1 MSSVLSFFQTRLRAI
16 VIVAALILAVFGL
29 VSYNRASQAKL
40 EAALASSDQNTRDAA
55 VQGLVGN
62 GRLMDVLINT
72 QNPDEDKT
80 SQQNV
85 DSLDIRKNA
94 ADSVNRLTA
103 GNKVTAGQ
111 ALDTEFALCKD
122 SEGAVKDIAKAGL
135 ATLAGQNDANLKA
148 VVDRL
153 SNGDPDIRGAAVD
166 VLGKVGG
173 DKAAAVV
180 NAVLPL
186 PAAQDSAI
194 SALQKIGAPSVPLVV
209 AHLEDPKVQND
220 IAFRQQMVNLLD
232 QIASPASVGELTKL
246 ANKTDQPSVQ
256 RLAQVALADVVL
268 AAYNG
273 VRTAQSTLTTAQAAV
288 GKAKD
293 AKAQADAQKAVA
305 DAQAGLAKAQSALPL
320 VASVEPTLSDVLQDV
335 NADSEARAQ
344 AALALGPFASPTAVA
359 SLVAALG
366 DFDARVR
373 DAALAGVQSAGPPAV
388 GPLSAALKRPDTGA
402 SAAQALGGIGTPA
415 AVAALGGVLNDPATP
430 VAVREGATVG
440 LGRSGNPAVIP
451 TLVRALGDSDG
462 AVASAAQQG
471 LLTPALEHDAIPAL
485 VASFDKPTPAPFNAS
500 QTLARMGALTES
512 DVVPALTQAIGTG
525 GAPAQT
531 WAAVTLGQSG
541 SKDGAVI
548 SALQR
553 LAQSQD
559 PQVQYAAQQ
568 SLVQLVGT

>member
-1 MSSVLSFFQTRLRAI
+1 MSSVLSFFQARLRAI
-16 VIVAALILAVFGL
+16 IIVAALILAVFSL

-40 EAALASSDQNTRDAA
+40 EAALASPDQNIRDDA
-55 VQGLVGN
+55 VQKLVVG

-80 SQQNV
+80 SPQNV
-85 DSLDIRKNA
+85 ASLQIRKNA
-94 ADSVNRLTA
+94 ADSVSRLTIQ
-103 GNKVTAGQ
+103 NKVTPTE

-122 SEGAVKDIAKAGL
+122 SETAVKDIAKAGL
-135 ATLAGQNDANLKA
+135 AALAGQNDANLKA

-173 DKAAAVV
+173 DKAAAQV

-186 PAAQDSAI
+186 SAAQDSAI
-194 SALQKIGAPSVPLVV
+194 SALQKIGAPSVPLII
-209 AHLEDPKVQND
+209 AHLEDPKVQSD
-220 IAFRQQMVNLLD
+220 IAFRQQMVGLLD

-273 VRTAQSTLTTAQAAV
+273 VQQAKNALPVAQDALAKAKDDAIRTTAQK
-288 GKAKD
+288 GLT
-293 AKAQADAQKAVA
+293 
-305 DAQAGLAKAQSALPL
+305 DAQAAIPKAEAALPL
-320 VASVEPTLSDVLQDV
+320 VGGVEPTLSAVLKDL

-344 AALALGPFASPTAVA
+344 AALALGSFASPTAIV
-359 SLVAALG
+359 SLVTALG

-388 GPLSAALKRPDTGA
+388 GPLTAALKRPGTGA
-402 SAAQALGGIGTPA
+402 AAAQALGGIGTPV
-415 AVAALGGVLNDPATP
+415 AVTALDTILADPTTP
-430 VAVREGATVG
+430 VAVREGATIG
-440 LGRSGNPAVIP
+440 LGRSGNRAVIP

-462 AVASAAQQG
+462 AVASAAQSG
-471 LLTPALEHDAIPAL
+471 LLNPSLAHAAIPAL
-485 VASFDKPTPAPFNAS
+485 VASFGQPTPAPFNAS

-512 DVVPALTQAIGTG
+512 DIVPALTKAITTG
-525 GAPAQT
+525 GIPAQT

-541 SKDGAVI
+541 SKDSAVI

-553 LAQSQD
+553 LAQSQN

>member
-1 MSSVLSFFQTRLRAI
+1 MSSVLSFFRARLRAI
-16 VIVAALILAVFGL
+16 LIVTVLVLVVFGL

-40 EAALASSDQNTRDAA
+40 EAALGSADQNVRDGA
-55 VQGLVGN
+55 VQGLVAS

-80 SQQNV
+80 SPQNV
-85 DSLDIRKNA
+85 NSLQIRKNA
-94 ADSVNRLTA
+94 ADSVARLTA
-103 GNKVTAGQ
+103 QNKVTQAQ
-111 ALDTEFALCKD
+111 ALDTEFQLCKD
-122 SEGAVKDIAKAGL
+122 GETAVKDIAKAGL

-173 DKAAAVV
+173 DKAAAQV

-186 PAAQDSAI
+186 PAAQDSAV

-209 AHLEDPKVQND
+209 AHLEDPKAQDD
-220 IAFRQQMVNLLD
+220 IAFRQQMVGLLD
-232 QIASPASVGELTKL
+232 QIASPDSVGELTKL

-273 VRTAQSTLTTAQAAV
+273 VQKAKAALPVAQDTLAKAKDDAARTTAQKALTDAQAAV
-288 GKAKD
+288 PKAE
-293 AKAQADAQKAVA
+293 A
-305 DAQAGLAKAQSALPL
+305 ALPL
-320 VASVEPTLSDVLQDV
+320 VGGVEPTLAAVLKDLD
-335 NADSEARAQ
+335 ADSEARAQ
-344 AALALGPFASPTAVA
+344 AALALGPFASPTAIS
-359 SLVAALG
+359 SLVTALG

-373 DAALAGVQSAGPPAV
+373 DAALAGVQSAGAPAV
-388 GPLSAALKRPDTGA
+388 GPLAAALSRPDTGA
-402 SAAQALGGIGTPA
+402 SAAQALGGIGTPG
-415 AVAALGGVLNDPATP
+415 AVAALDAVLNQPTTSE
-430 VAVREGATVG
+430 AVREGATVG

-462 AVASAAQQG
+462 AVAGAAQSG
-471 LLTPALEHDAIPAL
+471 LLTPALAQNAIPAL
-485 VASFDKPTPAPFNAS
+485 VASFDRPTPAPFNAS

-512 DVVPALTQAIGTG
+512 DVVPALTKAITAG

-541 SKDGAVI
+541 SKDAPVI
-548 SALQR
+548 SALR
-553 LAQSQD
+553 GLAQSRD

>member
-1 MSSVLSFFQTRLRAI
+1 MSRVLSFFRARLRAI
-16 VIVAALILAVFGL
+16 VIVAALILAVSGL
-29 VSYNRASQAKL
+29 VSYNRSSQAKL
-40 EAALASSDQNTRDAA
+40 ETALASPDQNVRDGA
-55 VQGLVGN
+55 VQNLVEN
-62 GRLMDVLINT
+62 RRLMDVLINT

-80 SQQNV
+80 SPQNV
-85 DSLDIRKNA
+85 NSLQIRKNA
-94 ADSVNRLTA
+94 ADSVTRLTTA
-103 GNKVTAGQ
+103 NKITPTQ
-111 ALDTEFALCKD
+111 ALDTGFALCKD
-122 SEGAVKDIAKAGL
+122 GEGAVKDIAKAAL
-135 ATLAGQNDANLKA
+135 ATLAGQNESNLKA

-173 DKAAAVV
+173 DKAAAAA

-194 SALQKIGAPSVPLVV
+194 SALQKIGAPSVLLVV
-209 AHLEDPKVQND
+209 AHLEDPKAQSD
-220 IAFRQQMVNLLD
+220 IAFRQQMVSLLD

-256 RLAQVALADVVL
+256 RLAQVALADVAL

-273 VRTAQSTLTTAQAAV
+273 VRTAQDALAQAQGGL

-293 AKAQADAQKAVA
+293 AAAQAAAQKALTDAQAAVPKAQA
-305 DAQAGLAKAQSALPL
+305 ALPL
-320 VASVEPTLSDVLQDV
+320 VGGVEPTLRAVLQDAG
-335 NADSEARAQ
+335 ADSEARAQ
-344 AALALGPFASPTAVA
+344 AALALGPFASPTAIA
-359 SLVAALG
+359 SLVTALG

-388 GPLSAALKRPDTGA
+388 GPLTAALARRDTGA

-415 AVAALGGVLNDPATP
+415 AVAALSAVLKNPATP
-430 VAVREGATVG
+430 VAVREGATIG

-462 AVASAAQQG
+462 TVASAAQQG
-471 LLTPALEHDAIPAL
+471 LLTPALERDAIPAL
-485 VASFDKPTPAPFNAS
+485 VASFDQPTPAPFNAS

-512 DVVPALTQAIGTG
+512 DVVPALKQAIGTG
-525 GAPAQT
+525 AAPAQT

-553 LAQSQD
+553 LAQSQN

>member
-1 MSSVLSFFQTRLRAI
+1 MSSVLSFFQARLRAI

-40 EAALASSDQNTRDAA
+40 ETALASPDQNVRDGA
-55 VQGLVGN
+55 VQSLVGN

-80 SQQNV
+80 SPQNV
-85 DSLDIRKNA
+85 NSLQIRKNA

-103 GNKVTAGQ
+103 ANKVTAGQ
-111 ALDTEFALCKD
+111 ALETGFALCKD
-122 SEGAVKDIAKAGL
+122 SETAVKDTAKAGL
-135 ATLAGQNDANLKA
+135 ATLAGQSDANLKA

-173 DKAAAVV
+173 DKTAAAV

-186 PAAQDSAI
+186 SAAQDSAI

-232 QIASPASVGELTKL
+232 QIASPTSVGELTKL

-273 VRTAQSTLTTAQAAV
+273 VRTAQSALTTAQANL

-293 AKAQADAQKAVA
+293 AAAQTTAQKALA
-305 DAQAGLAKAQSALPL
+305 DAQAAVPKAEAALPL
-320 VASVEPTLSDVLQDV
+320 VGGVEPTLAAVLQDL

-344 AALALGPFASPTAVA
+344 AALALGPLASPTAIA
-359 SLVAALG
+359 SLVVALG

-388 GPLSAALKRPDTGA
+388 GPLTAALTRPDTGA
-402 SAAQALGGIGTPA
+402 PAAQALGGIGTPA
-415 AVAALGGVLNDPATP
+415 AVSALNAVLTNPATP
-430 VAVREGATVG
+430 VPVREGATVG
-440 LGRSGNPAVIP
+440 LGRSGNLAVIP
-451 TLVRALGDSDG
+451 TLVRALGDADG

-471 LLTPALEHDAIPAL
+471 LLTPALERDAIPAL
-485 VASFDKPTPAPFNAS
+485 IASFDQPTPAPFNAS
-500 QTLARMGALTES
+500 QTLARMGALTQS

-525 GAPAQT
+525 GLPAQT

-553 LAQSQD
+553 LAQSRN

>member
-1 MSSVLSFFQTRLRAI
+1 MSSVLSFFRARLRAI
-16 VIVAALILAVFGL
+16 VIVAALVLAVFGL
-29 VSYNRASQAKL
+29 VSYNRSSQAKL
-40 EAALASSDQNTRDAA
+40 EAALASPDQNVRDGA
-55 VQGLVGN
+55 VQGLVAN

-80 SQQNV
+80 SPQNV
-85 DSLDIRKNA
+85 NSILIRKNA
-94 ADSVNRLTA
+94 ADSVARLTA
-103 GNKVTAGQ
+103 QNKVTPTES
-111 ALDTEFALCKD
+111 LDTEFALCKD
-122 SEGAVKDIAKAGL
+122 GETAVKDIAKAGL
-135 ATLAGQNDANLKA
+135 ASLAGQNDANLKA

-173 DKAAAVV
+173 DKAAAQV

-186 PAAQDSAI
+186 SAAQDSAI

-209 AHLEDPKVQND
+209 AHLEDPNAQSD
-220 IAFRQQMVNLLD
+220 IAFRQQMVSLLD
-232 QIASPASVGELTKL
+232 QIAAPSSVGELTKL

-273 VRTAQSTLTTAQAAV
+273 VTKAQTAAVTAQATLAAAKDDAARTAAQKALADAQAAV
-288 GKAKD
+288 P
-293 AKAQADAQKAVA
+293 KAQA
-305 DAQAGLAKAQSALPL
+305 ALPL
-320 VASVEPTLSDVLQDV
+320 VRGVEPTLAAVLQDV

-344 AALALGPFASPTAVA
+344 AALALGPVASPTAIA
-359 SLVAALG
+359 SLVTALG

-373 DAALAGVQSAGPPAV
+373 DAALAGVQSAGSPAV
-388 GPLSAALKRPDTGA
+388 GPLSAALARPDTGA
-402 SAAQALGGIGTPA
+402 SAAQALGGIGTPP
-415 AVAALGGVLNDPATP
+415 AVAALDGVLNRPSTP
-430 VAVREGATVG
+430 PAVREGATVG

-462 AVASAAQQG
+462 AVAGAAQQG
-471 LLTPALEHDAIPAL
+471 LVTPALAQAAIPSL

-512 DVVPALTQAIGTG
+512 DVVPALTKAIEAG

-541 SKDGAVI
+541 SKDAPVI
-548 SALQR
+548 SALQG
-553 LAQSQD
+553 LARSPD
-559 PQVQYAAQQ
+559 PQVQYAARQ

>member
-1 MSSVLSFFQTRLRAI
+1 MSSVLSFFRAKLRAI
-16 VIVAALILAVFGL
+16 LIVTALIVAVFSL
-29 VSYNRASQAKL
+29 VSYNRSSQAKT
-40 EAALASSDQNTRDAA
+40 EAALASPDQNVRDAQ
-55 VQGLVGN
+55 VQILVGN

-80 SQQNV
+80 SAQNV
-85 DSLDIRKNA
+85 ASLQIRKNA
-94 ADSVNRLTA
+94 ADSVVRLTA
-103 GNKVTAGQ
+103 QNKVTQAQ

-122 SEGAVKDIAKAGL
+122 SETAVKDIAKAGL
-135 ATLAGQNDANLKA
+135 AIVAGQSDTNLKA

-173 DKAAAVV
+173 DKAAAQV

-194 SALQKIGAPSVPLVV
+194 SALQKIGAPAVPLVI
-209 AHLEDPKVQND
+209 AHLEDPNVQSD
-220 IAFRQQMVNLLD
+220 IAFRQQMVSLLD

-246 ANKTDQPSVQ
+246 AGKTDQPSVQ

-273 VRTAQSTLTTAQAAV
+273 LQ
-288 GKAKD
+288 KAKD
-293 AKAQADAQKAVA
+293 ALPVAQAALPKAADAAAKVTAQKAVT
-305 DAQAGLAKAQSALPL
+305 DAEAAIPKAEAALPL
-320 VASVEPTLSDVLQDV
+320 VAHVEPTLAAVLQDA

-344 AALALGPFASPTAVA
+344 AALALGPFASPDAIA
-359 SLVAALG
+359 ALVTALG
-366 DFDARVR
+366 DIDARVR
-373 DAALAGVQSAGPPAV
+373 DAAIAGVQSAGPPAV
-388 GPLSAALKRPDTGA
+388 GPLLTALTRPETGVA
-402 SAAQALGGIGTPA
+402 AAQALGGIGTPA
-415 AVAALGGVLNDPATP
+415 AVAALSSVLTNPATP

-440 LGRSGNPAVIP
+440 LGRSGNLAVIP
-451 TLVRALGDSDG
+451 TLVHALGDSDG
-462 AVASAAQQG
+462 TVAGAAQSG
-471 LLTPALEHDAIPAL
+471 LLTPSLAKAAIPAL
-485 VASFDKPTPAPFNAS
+485 VASFDQPTPAPFNAS
-500 QTLARMGALTES
+500 QTLARMGALAQT
-512 DVVPALTQAIGTG
+512 DVVPALTKAIAGG

-541 SKDGAVI
+541 SKDSGVI
-548 SALQR
+548 AALKG
-553 LAQSQD
+553 LALSQN

>member
-1 MSSVLSFFQTRLRAI
+1 MSSVLSFFQARLRAI
-16 VIVAALILAVFGL
+16 IIVAALILAVFFL
-29 VSYNRASQAKL
+29 VSYNRSSQAKL
-40 EAALASSDQNTRDAA
+40 ESALASPDQNVRDGA
-55 VQGLVGN
+55 VQGLVAN

-80 SQQNV
+80 SPQNV
-85 DSLDIRKNA
+85 NSLQIRKNA

-103 GNKVTAGQ
+103 QNKVTPPQ
-111 ALDTEFALCKD
+111 ALATEFALCKD
-122 SEGAVKDIAKAGL
+122 GETAVKDIAKAGL
-135 ATLAGQNDANLKA
+135 ATLAGSNDVNLKA
-148 VVDRL
+148 VVDQL

-173 DKAAAVV
+173 DKAAAQV

-194 SALQKIGAPSVPLVV
+194 SALQKIGAPSVPLVI

-232 QIASPASVGELTKL
+232 QIASPASVGELTML

-273 VRTAQSTLTTAQAAV
+273 AQ
-288 GKAKD
+288 KAKD
-293 AKAQADAQKAVA
+293 AVPVAQTALTAAKDEATRATAQKALT
-305 DAQAGLAKAQSALPL
+305 DAQTAVPKAEAALPL
-320 VASVEPTLSDVLQDV
+320 VGGVEPTLIAVLKDL

-344 AALALGPFASPTAVA
+344 AALALGRFASPPAVA
-359 SLVAALG
+359 SLVTALG

-373 DAALAGVQSAGPPAV
+373 DAALAGVQSSGPPAV
-388 GPLSAALKRPDTGA
+388 GPLSAALTLPDTGA

-415 AVAALGGVLNDPATP
+415 AVSALDAVLKEPSTP

-451 TLVRALGDSDG
+451 TLVRALGNSDG

-471 LLTPALEHDAIPAL
+471 LLTPALAREAVPAL
-485 VASFDKPTPAPFNAS
+485 VASFGQPTPAPFNAS

-512 DVVPALTQAIGTG
+512 DVVPALTKAIAAG

-541 SKDGAVI
+541 SKDSAVI

>member
-1 MSSVLSFFQTRLRAI
+1 MSSVLSFFQARLRAI
-16 VIVAALILAVFGL
+16 LIVAALVLAVFGL

-40 EAALASSDQNTRDAA
+40 ETALASPDQNTRDGA
-55 VQGLVGN
+55 VQRLVGS

-80 SQQNV
+80 SPQNV
-85 DSLDIRKNA
+85 TSLQIRKNA
-94 ADSVNRLTA
+94 ADSVNRLTTE
-103 GNKVTAGQ
+103 NKVTPAQ
-111 ALDTEFALCKD
+111 ALDTGFALCKD
-122 SEGAVKDIAKAGL
+122 SETSVKDIAKAGL
-135 ATLAGQNDANLKA
+135 ATLAGQSDANLKA

-173 DKAAAVV
+173 DKAAAQV

-209 AHLEDPKVQND
+209 AHLEDPKVQDD
-220 IAFRQQMVNLLD
+220 IAFRQQMVGLLD

-273 VRTAQSTLTTAQAAV
+273 VRTAQNALTAAQGDL

-293 AKAQADAQKAVA
+293 AAAQTAAQKALT
-305 DAQAGLAKAQSALPL
+305 DAQAAAPKAEAALPL
-320 VASVEPTLSDVLQDV
+320 VRGVEPTLGAVLQDL

-344 AALALGPFASPTAVA
+344 AALALGRFASPTAVA
-359 SLVAALG
+359 SLVTALG

-373 DAALAGVQSAGPPAV
+373 DAALAGIQSAGPPAI
-388 GPLSAALKRPDTGA
+388 GPLTAALARPDTGA

-415 AVAALGGVLNDPATP
+415 AVAALDAALTNPATP

-440 LGRSGNPAVIP
+440 LGRSGNPAVIA
-451 TLVRALGDSDG
+451 TLVRALGDADG

-485 VASFDKPTPAPFNAS
+485 VASFNQPTPAPFNAS
-500 QTLARMGALTES
+500 QTLARMGALTQS
-512 DVVPALTQAIGTG
+512 DVVPALTRAIGTG

-548 SALQR
+548 SALQG
-553 LAQSQD
+553 LARSQN

>member
-1 MSSVLSFFQTRLRAI
+1 MSSILSFFQARLRAI
-16 VIVAALILAVFGL
+16 IIVAVLILAVFFL
-29 VSYNRASQAKL
+29 VSYNRSSQAKL
-40 EAALASSDQNTRDAA
+40 ESALASPDQNVRDEA
-55 VQGLVGN
+55 VRGLVAN

-80 SQQNV
+80 SPQNV
-85 DSLDIRKNA
+85 NSLQIRKNA

-103 GNKVTAGQ
+103 QNKVTPPQ
-111 ALDTEFALCKD
+111 ALATEFALCKD
-122 SEGAVKDIAKAGL
+122 GETAVKDIAKAGL
-135 ATLAGQNDANLKA
+135 ATLAGLNDANLKA
-148 VVDRL
+148 VVDQL

-173 DKAAAVV
+173 DKAAAQV

-194 SALQKIGAPSVPLVV
+194 SALQKIGAPSVPLVI
-209 AHLEDPKVQND
+209 AHLQDPKVQND

-232 QIASPASVGELTKL
+232 QIASPASVGELTML

-256 RLAQVALADVVL
+256 RLAQVALADIVL
-268 AAYNG
+268 ATYNG
-273 VRTAQSTLTTAQAAV
+273 VQ
-288 GKAKD
+288 KAKD
-293 AKAQADAQKAVA
+293 ALPVAQTALTAAKDEAARTTAQKALT
-305 DAQAGLAKAQSALPL
+305 DAQTAVPKAEAALPL
-320 VASVEPTLSDVLQDV
+320 VGGVEPTLIAVLKDL

-344 AALALGPFASPTAVA
+344 AALALGRFASPPAVA
-359 SLVAALG
+359 SLVTALG

-373 DAALAGVQSAGPPAV
+373 DAALAGVQSSGPPAV
-388 GPLSAALKRPDTGA
+388 GPLSAALMLPDTGA
-402 SAAQALGGIGTPA
+402 AAAQALGGIGTPA
-415 AVAALGGVLNDPATP
+415 AVSALDAVLSEPSTP

-451 TLVRALGDSDG
+451 TLVRALGNADG

-471 LLTPALEHDAIPAL
+471 LLTPALAHEAVPAL
-485 VASFDKPTPAPFNAS
+485 VASFDLPTPAPFNAS

-512 DVVPALTQAIGTG
+512 DVVPALTKAIAAG
-525 GAPAQT
+525 GAPTQT
-531 WAAVTLGQSG
+531 WVAVTLGQSG
-541 SKDGAVI
+541 SKDSAVI

-559 PQVQYAAQQ
+559 LQVQYAAQQ

>member
-1 MSSVLSFFQTRLRAI
+1 MSSVLSFFQARLRAI
-16 VIVAALILAVFGL
+16 IIIAALILAVFGL
-29 VSYNRASQAKL
+29 VSYNRSSQAKL
-40 EAALASSDQNTRDAA
+40 ETALASPDQNVRDGA
-55 VQGLVGN
+55 VQGLVGS

-80 SQQNV
+80 SPQNV
-85 DSLDIRKNA
+85 NSLQIRKNA

-103 GNKVTAGQ
+103 ANKVTAPQ
-111 ALDTEFALCKD
+111 ALDTGFALCKD
-122 SEGAVKDIAKAGL
+122 SEAAVKDIAKAGL

-173 DKAAAVV
+173 DKAAAQV

-186 PAAQDSAI
+186 PAAQDSAV
-194 SALQKIGAPSVPLVV
+194 SALQKIGAPSVPLVI

-220 IAFRQQMVNLLD
+220 IAFRQQMVGLLD
-232 QIASPASVGELTKL
+232 QIASPVSVGELTKL

-273 VRTAQSTLTTAQAAV
+273 VRTAKDALTTAQGGL

-293 AKAQADAQKAVA
+293 AAAQTAAQKALT
-305 DAQAGLAKAQSALPL
+305 DAQAAVPKAEAALPL
-320 VASVEPTLSDVLQDV
+320 VGGVEPTLSAVLQDP

-344 AALALGPFASPTAVA
+344 AALALGRFASPTAIA
-359 SLVAALG
+359 SLVTALG

-373 DAALAGVQSAGPPAV
+373 DAALAGAQSAGPPAV
-388 GPLSAALKRPDTGA
+388 GPLAAALTRPGTGA

-415 AVAALGGVLNDPATP
+415 AVAALNAVLTNPATP
-430 VAVREGATVG
+430 VPVREGATVG

-451 TLVRALGDSDG
+451 TLVRSLGDADG

-485 VASFDKPTPAPFNAS
+485 VASFNQPTPAPFNAS
-500 QTLARMGALTES
+500 QTLARMGALTQS
-512 DVVPALTQAIGTG
+512 DVVPALTKAIAAGGT
-525 GAPAQT
+525 PAQT

-548 SALQR
+548 SALQS
-553 LAQSQD
+553 LAQSQN

>member
-16 VIVAALILAVFGL
+16 VIIAALVLAVFGL
-29 VSYNRASQAKL
+29 VSYNRASQAKI
-40 EAALASSDQNTRDAA
+40 EAALASPDQNTRDAA
-55 VQGLVGN
+55 VQSLVGN

-80 SQQNV
+80 SPQNV
-85 DSLDIRKNA
+85 NSLQIRKNA
-94 ADSVNRLTA
+94 ADSVNRLA
-103 GNKVTAGQ
+103 AANKVTAAQ
-111 ALDTEFALCKD
+111 ALGAGFALCKD
-122 SEGAVKDIAKAGL
+122 SETSVKDTAKAGL

-148 VVDRL
+148 VVDQL

-173 DKAAAVV
+173 DKAAAQV

-209 AHLEDPKVQND
+209 AHLEDPKAQND
-220 IAFRQQMVNLLD
+220 IAFRQQMVGLLD

-273 VRTAQSTLTTAQAAV
+273 VRTAQNTLTTAQAAV

-293 AKAQADAQKAVA
+293 AKAQADAQKALA
-305 DAQAGLAKAQSALPL
+305 DAQAALPKAEAALPL
-320 VASVEPTLSDVLQDV
+320 VGGVEPTLSAVLQDV

-344 AALALGPFASPTAVA
+344 AALALGPFASPTAIA
-359 SLVAALG
+359 SLVMALG

-373 DAALAGVQSAGPPAV
+373 DAALAGAQSAGPPAV
-388 GPLSAALKRPDTGA
+388 GPLSAALTRPDTGA

-415 AVAALGGVLNDPATP
+415 AVTALNTVLNDPATP

-462 AVASAAQQG
+462 AVASAAQSG
-471 LLTPALEHDAIPAL
+471 LLTPALAQDAIPAL
-485 VASFDKPTPAPFNAS
+485 VASFDQPTPAPFNAS
-500 QTLARMGALTES
+500 QTLARMGALTEA
-512 DVVPALTQAIGTG
+512 DVVPALTKAIGAG
-525 GAPAQT
+525 GSPAQT

-553 LAQSQD
+553 LARSQD

>member
-1 MSSVLSFFQTRLRAI
+1 MSSVLSFFQARLRAI
-16 VIVAALILAVFGL
+16 LIVAALILAVFGL
-29 VSYNRASQAKL
+29 VSYNRSSQAKT
-40 EAALASSDQNTRDAA
+40 EAALASPDQNVRDSA
-55 VQGLVGN
+55 VQGLVGS

-80 SQQNV
+80 SAQNV
-85 DSLDIRKNA
+85 ASLQIRKNA
-94 ADSVNRLTA
+94 ADSVTRLTA
-103 GNKVTAGQ
+103 QNKVTQPQ

-135 ATLAGQNDANLKA
+135 ATLAGLSDANLKA

-173 DKAAAVV
+173 DKAAAQV

-186 PAAQDSAI
+186 PAAQDSAV
-194 SALQKIGAPSVPLVV
+194 SALQKIGAPAVPLVI
-209 AHLEDPKVQND
+209 AHLEDPKVQGD
-220 IAFRQQMVNLLD
+220 IAFRQQMVGLLD
-232 QIASPASVGELTKL
+232 QIASPDSVGELTKL

-273 VRTAQSTLTTAQAAV
+273 VQ
-288 GKAKD
+288 KAKD
-293 AKAQADAQKAVA
+293 ALPVAQAALPKAKDAAAQATAQKALA
-305 DAQAGLAKAQSALPL
+305 DAQAALPKAQAALPL
-320 VASVEPTLSDVLQDV
+320 VGGVEPTLAAVLQDV

-344 AALALGPFASPTAVA
+344 AALALGPFASPGAIA
-359 SLVAALG
+359 ALVPALG

-388 GPLSAALKRPDTGA
+388 GPLSAALTRPDTGA
-402 SAAQALGGIGTPA
+402 AAAQALGGIGTPA
-415 AVAALGGVLNDPATP
+415 AVAALSTVLNDPATP
-430 VAVREGATVG
+430 IAVREGATVG

-471 LLTPALEHDAIPAL
+471 LLTPTLARAAIPAL
-485 VASFDKPTPAPFNAS
+485 VASFDQPTPAPFNAS
-500 QTLARMGALTES
+500 QTLARMGALAQS
-512 DVVPALTQAIGTG
+512 DIVPALTKAIGTG

-548 SALQR
+548 AALKG

>member
-1 MSSVLSFFQTRLRAI
+1 MSSIVSFFQARLRAI
-16 VIVAALILAVFGL
+16 VIVAALVLAVFGL
-29 VSYNRASQAKL
+29 VSYNRSSQAKL
-40 EAALASSDQNTRDAA
+40 EAALASPDQNVRDGA
-55 VQGLVGN
+55 VQRLVGS
-62 GRLMDVLINT
+62 GRMMDVLINT

-80 SQQNV
+80 SPQNV
-85 DSLDIRKNA
+85 NSLQIRKNA
-94 ADSVNRLTA
+94 ADSVNRLTTQ
-103 GNKVTAGQ
+103 NKITPTQ
-111 ALDTEFALCKD
+111 ALDSEFALCKD
-122 SEGAVKDIAKAGL
+122 SETAVKDIAKAGL
-135 ATLAGQNDANLKA
+135 ATLAGQSDANLKA

-209 AHLEDPKVQND
+209 AHLEDPKVQDD

-273 VRTAQSTLTTAQAAV
+273 VRTAKDALTTAQGTL

-293 AKAQADAQKAVA
+293 AAAQTAAQKALT
-305 DAQAGLAKAQSALPL
+305 DTQAAVPKAEAALPL
-320 VASVEPTLSDVLQDV
+320 VGGVEPTLSAVLQDL

-344 AALALGPFASPTAVA
+344 AALALGRFASPTAVA
-359 SLVAALG
+359 SLVTALG

-388 GPLSAALKRPDTGA
+388 GPLTAALTRPDTGA

-415 AVAALGGVLNDPATP
+415 AVVALDAVLKNPATT
-430 VAVREGATVG
+430 VAVREGATIG

-451 TLVRALGDSDG
+451 TLVRALGDADG
-462 AVASAAQQG
+462 TVASAAQQG
-471 LLTPALEHDAIPAL
+471 LLTPALEHAAIPAL
-485 VASFDKPTPAPFNAS
+485 VASFGQPTPVPFNAS
-500 QTLARMGALTES
+500 QTLARMGALTQT

-525 GAPAQT
+525 EAPAQT

-553 LAQSQD
+553 LAQSQN

>member
-1 MSSVLSFFQTRLRAI
+1 MSSVLSFFQARLRAI
-16 VIVAALILAVFGL
+16 IIVAALILAVFSL

-40 EAALASSDQNTRDAA
+40 EAALASPDQNIRDDA
-55 VQGLVGN
+55 VQKLVVG
-62 GRLMDVLINT
+62 GRLMDILINT

-80 SQQNV
+80 SPQNV
-85 DSLDIRKNA
+85 ASLQIRKNA
-94 ADSVNRLTA
+94 AESVSRLTTQ
-103 GNKVTAGQ
+103 NKVTPTE

-122 SEGAVKDIAKAGL
+122 SETAVKDIAKAGL

-173 DKAAAVV
+173 DKAAAQV

-186 PAAQDSAI
+186 SAAQDSAI
-194 SALQKIGAPSVPLVV
+194 SALQKIGAPSVPLII
-209 AHLEDPKVQND
+209 AHLEDPKVQSD
-220 IAFRQQMVNLLD
+220 IAFRQQMVGLLD

-273 VRTAQSTLTTAQAAV
+273 VQ
-288 GKAKD
+288 KAKD
-293 AKAQADAQKAVA
+293 ALPVAQDALAKAKDDATRTTAQKGLT
-305 DAQAGLAKAQSALPL
+305 DAQAAIPKAEAALPL
-320 VASVEPTLSDVLQDV
+320 VGGVEPTLSAVLKDL

-344 AALALGPFASPTAVA
+344 AALALGSFASPTAIV
-359 SLVAALG
+359 SLVTALG

-388 GPLSAALKRPDTGA
+388 GPLTAALKRPGTGA
-402 SAAQALGGIGTPA
+402 AAAQALGGIGTPV
-415 AVAALGGVLNDPATP
+415 AVTALDTILADPATP
-430 VAVREGATVG
+430 VAIREGATIG
-440 LGRSGNPAVIP
+440 LGRSGNRAVIP

-462 AVASAAQQG
+462 AVASAAQSG
-471 LLTPALEHDAIPAL
+471 LLTPSLAHAAIPAL
-485 VASFDKPTPAPFNAS
+485 VASFGQPTPAPFNAS

-512 DVVPALTQAIGTG
+512 DIVPALTKAITTG
-525 GAPAQT
+525 GVPAQT

-541 SKDGAVI
+541 SKDSAVI

-553 LAQSQD
+553 LAQSQN

>member
-1 MSSVLSFFQTRLRAI
+1 MSSVLSFFQARLRAI
-16 VIVAALILAVFGL
+16 VIITVLVLAVFGL

-40 EAALASSDQNTRDAA
+40 EAALGSADQNVRDGA
-55 VQGLVGN
+55 VQNLVAS

-80 SQQNV
+80 SVQNV
-85 DSLDIRKNA
+85 NSLQIRKNA
-94 ADSVNRLTA
+94 ADSVARLTA
-103 GNKVTAGQ
+103 QNKVTPAQ

-122 SEGAVKDIAKAGL
+122 GETSVKDIAKAGL

-173 DKAAAVV
+173 DKAAAQV

-209 AHLEDPKVQND
+209 AHLEDPKAQDD
-220 IAFRQQMVNLLD
+220 IAFRQQMVGLLD
-232 QIASPASVGELTKL
+232 QIASPDSVGELTKL

-273 VRTAQSTLTTAQAAV
+273 VQTAKSAVVTAQATVAAAKDAAARTTAQKALTDAQAAV
-288 GKAKD
+288 PKAE
-293 AKAQADAQKAVA
+293 AT
-305 DAQAGLAKAQSALPL
+305 LPL
-320 VASVEPTLSDVLQDV
+320 VGSVEPTLAAVLKDT

-344 AALALGPFASPTAVA
+344 AALALGPIASPTAIA
-359 SLVAALG
+359 SLVTALG

-388 GPLSAALKRPDTGA
+388 GPLTAALIRPDTGA
-402 SAAQALGGIGTPA
+402 SAAQALGGIGTPD
-415 AVAALGGVLNDPATP
+415 AVAALNAILNTP
-430 VAVREGATVG
+430 STPEAVREGATVG
-440 LGRSGNPAVIP
+440 LGRSGNPAVIA
-451 TLVRALGDSDG
+451 TLVRALADSDG
-462 AVASAAQQG
+462 AVAAAAQQG
-471 LLTPALEHDAIPAL
+471 LVTPALAQAAIPAL

-512 DVVPALTQAIGTG
+512 AVVPALTKAIAAG
-525 GAPAQT
+525 GAPVQT
-531 WAAVTLGQSG
+531 WAAVTLGESG
-541 SKDGAVI
+541 SKDAPVI
-548 SALQR
+548 SALR
-553 LAQSQD
+553 GLAQSRD

-568 SLVQLVGT
+568 SLVQLVGA

>member
-1 MSSVLSFFQTRLRAI
+1 MSSVLSFFQARLRAI
-16 VIVAALILAVFGL
+16 IIVAALILAVFGL
-29 VSYNRASQAKL
+29 VSYNRSSQAKL
-40 EAALASSDQNTRDAA
+40 ETALASPDQNVRDGA
-55 VQGLVGN
+55 VQGLVGS

-80 SQQNV
+80 SPQNV
-85 DSLDIRKNA
+85 NSLQIRKNA

-103 GNKVTAGQ
+103 ANKVTPTQ
-111 ALDTEFALCKD
+111 ALDTGFALCKD
-122 SEGAVKDIAKAGL
+122 SETTVKDTAKAGL
-135 ATLAGQNDANLKA
+135 ATLAGQSDANLKA

-173 DKAAAVV
+173 DKAAAQVD
-180 NAVLPL
+180 AVLPL

-194 SALQKIGAPSVPLVV
+194 SALQKIGAPSVPLVI

-232 QIASPASVGELTKL
+232 QIASPISVGELTKL

-273 VRTAQSTLTTAQAAV
+273 VRTAKDALTTAQGGL

-293 AKAQADAQKAVA
+293 AAAQTAAQKALT
-305 DAQAGLAKAQSALPL
+305 DAQAAVPKAEAALPL
-320 VASVEPTLSDVLQDV
+320 LHGVEPTLAAVLQDL

-344 AALALGPFASPTAVA
+344 AALALGRFASPTAIA
-359 SLVAALG
+359 SLVTALG

-373 DAALAGVQSAGPPAV
+373 DAALAGAQSAGPPAV
-388 GPLSAALKRPDTGA
+388 GPLAAALTRPGTGA

-415 AVAALGGVLNDPATP
+415 AVAALNAVLTNPATP
-430 VAVREGATVG
+430 VPVREGATVG

-451 TLVRALGDSDG
+451 TLVRSLGDADG

-485 VASFDKPTPAPFNAS
+485 VASFNQPTPAPFNAS
-500 QTLARMGALTES
+500 QTLARMGALTQS
-512 DVVPALTQAIGTG
+512 DVVPALTKAIAAGGT
-525 GAPAQT
+525 PAQT

-548 SALQR
+548 SALQS
-553 LAQSQD
+553 LAQSQN

-568 SLVQLVGT
+568 SLVQLIGT

>member
-1 MSSVLSFFQTRLRAI
+1 MSSVLSFFQARLRAI
-16 VIVAALILAVFGL
+16 LIVAALILAVFGL
-29 VSYNRASQAKL
+29 VSYNRSSQAKL
-40 EAALASSDQNTRDAA
+40 ETALASPDQNVRDGA
-55 VQGLVGN
+55 VQSLVGN

-80 SQQNV
+80 SPQNV
-85 DSLDIRKNA
+85 TSLLIRKNA
-94 ADSVNRLTA
+94 ADSVNRLTTE
-103 GNKVTAGQ
+103 NKVTAPQ
-111 ALDTEFALCKD
+111 ALETGFALCKD
-122 SEGAVKDIAKAGL
+122 SETTVKDTAKAGL
-135 ATLAGQNDANLKA
+135 ATLAGQNDTNLKA

-173 DKAAAVV
+173 DKAAAQV

-186 PAAQDSAI
+186 SAAQDSAI
-194 SALQKIGAPSVPLVV
+194 SALQKIGAPSVPLVI

-273 VRTAQSTLTTAQAAV
+273 VRTAHDALTTAQANV

-293 AKAQADAQKAVA
+293 AAAQTTAQKAVT
-305 DAQAGLAKAQSALPL
+305 DAQTAVPKAEAALPL
-320 VASVEPTLSDVLQDV
+320 VGGVEPTLGAVLQDL

-344 AALALGPFASPTAVA
+344 AALALGRFASPTAIA
-359 SLVAALG
+359 SLVVALG

-388 GPLSAALKRPDTGA
+388 SPLTAALTRPDTGA

-415 AVAALGGVLNDPATP
+415 AVSALGAVLNDPATP

-500 QTLARMGALTES
+500 QTLARMGALTQS

-541 SKDGAVI
+541 SKDSAVI